1 MYNWLSLYVVAY
13 KNLKNNPSGNSST
26 QVKQCSSSVEYK
38 LVVVNSDPINDILAK
53 TNMECT
59 VLLAGVRFSLCGVLC
74 YFHIWIRIRRICVK
88 SNTSCTKVN
97 IFMPPL
103 SLLAAAFILD
113 IIKCKSSQ
121 PFFLPL
127 SSMLCFGLFDDV
139 CSMFTM
145 RTMGPMNL
153 KSRIFIFCATKRQ
166 LSKQNTT
173 LKSQLFKTSN

>member
-1 MYNWLSLYVVAY
+1 MYKLAFIIVAY
-13 KNLKNNPSGNSST
+13 KNLKNDPNRNSST

-145 RTMGPMNL
+145 RSMGPRNL
-153 KSRIFIFCATKRQ
+153 KVAFFVPKKDSYHNN
-166 LSKQNTT
+166 NT
-173 LKSQLFKTSN
+173 LPLNHS